1 MGVRVKEFYIPLKDG
16 LYVAVRIEVLNGQ
29 ILAFAVRLM
38 LESDPDKNI
47 ARYDTAHNYP
57 HRDVLGRRKGL
68 LRKDWLE
75 GINLKKALEIAID
88 DFKNNYER
96 YHQIFEEN

>member
-1 MGVRVKEFYIPLKDG
+1 MAVGVKEFYIPLKAG
-16 LYVAVRIEVLNGQ
+16 FYVAVRIGILNGQ
-29 ILAFAVRLM
+29 ILGFAVRLM
-38 LESDPDKNI
+38 LEGDPDKNI

-57 HRDVLGRRKGL
+57 HRDVLGCRKGL

-75 GINLKKALEIAID
+75 GIDLKEALEIAID

-96 YHQIFEEN
+96 YREIFEEN